1 MRIETIVVVD
11 DKETEKRLAAECDSD
26 VITFY
31 LDGKEIFRLDFE
43 GNFTEFV
50 VAIMKVWGGWNQT
63 DKISQV
69 QPKGVTLS
77 TCGVDSKK
85 E

>member
-1 MRIETIVVVD
+1 MRIDTIVVVD

-43 GNFTEFV
+43 GNFTEFI
-50 VAIMKVWGGWNQT
+50 VAIMKVWGGWSQT
-63 DKISQV
+63 VAKELI
-69 QPKGVTLS
+69 PKGEKTDAK
-77 TCGVDSKK
+77 T
-85 E
+85 